1 MFLRSKKRCKDGKTH
16 RYFSVVEN
24 RRVRSGR
31 VVQRQVLFLGEI
43 NDSQQAAWRQ
53 TLEVFDEAEQR
64 AATLSLFPED
74 RAIPADALDGVQVK
88 LAEMELRR
96 PRAFGN
102 YWLGCEL
109 WRQLGLGAFWEA
121 RLGEGREEVPWAKVL
136 ELLVVSRLVSPGSEF
151 RLHRQGFDQSALGDL
166 LGTGFAVA
174 EKDRLYRCLDRILK
188 HKAALFEHLRQR
200 WQELFQARF
209 DVLLYDLTSTY
220 IEGEGEAIPKA
231 QHGYSR
237 DHRFD
242 CRQVV
247 IALVVTPEGF
257 PLAYEVM
264 EGNTSDRTTLRGFL
278 AKIEAQYGRA
288 RRVWLMDRG
297 IPTEEVLQE
306 MRAPEREVFYLVG
319 TPRGKIQQYE
329 KKWLELP
336 WQKVRASVEVKL
348 FAEEGELYVLAKS
361 AGRRAKEHAIR
372 RRKLVR
378 LLWKLRDLR
387 RKSPA
392 RDQLLLRI
400 GAAKKDAGRAF
411 GFVHI
416 HLPQEGDSRH
426 PPDLHVPTRQR
437 QVAEGRTPRRALSAA
452 LEPGGREC
460 RRAVG
465 TLPPTHPDR
474 SRVQDPQK
482 RVGPAPDL
490 SPARKPRGGP
500 HPGGLPRLRPLRH
513 PETKVASPG
522 PRPHPAGG
530 AGKAGDD
537 SDAGCLPAYHRR
549 PLADHAT
556 LHPAGTR
563 SSPDAPPAQSVL
575 AFTTAPSPQGPG
587 GAGKDRAADTEN
599 VVPTFENPS
608 LKTNHLPLSY
618 PLNCESSVNL
628 WKSFFRVRRRSPR
641 SSD

>member
-1 MFLRSKKRCKDGKTH
+1 MFLRSKRRFKDGKAH

-43 NDSQQAAWRQ
+43 NDRQQGAWRK

-64 AATLSLFPED
+64 ATTLSLFPED
-74 RAIPADALDGVQVK
+74 REIPADALDGVQVK

-102 YWLGCEL
+102 YWLGCEM
-109 WRQLGLGAFWEA
+109 WRQLGLEAFWDE
-121 RLGEGREEVPWAKVL
+121 RLGPGREEVAWAKVL

-151 RLHRQGFDQSALGDL
+151 RLHRQGFDQSAMGDL

-174 EKDRLYRCLDRILK
+174 EKDRLYRCLDRIVE
-188 HKAALFEHLRQR
+188 HKAALFDHLRQR
-200 WQELFQARF
+200 WQDLFQARF

-231 QHGYSR
+231 KHGYSR

-288 RRVWLMDRG
+288 RRGWVMDRG
-297 IPTEEVLQE
+297 IPTEETLTE
-306 MRAPEREVFYLVG
+306 MRDPQREVFYLVG
-319 TPRGKIQQYE
+319 TPRGKIRQYE

-336 WQKVRASVEVKL
+336 WRKVRESVEVKL
-348 FAEEGELYVLAKS
+348 FAEGGELYVLAKS
-361 AGRRAKEHAIR
+361 EGRRAKEQAIR

-387 RKSPA
+387 RKGPA

-400 GAAKKDAGRAF
+400 GAAKKEAGRAF
-411 GFVHI
+411 GFVRLQ
-416 HLPQEGDSRH
+416 LPQEGAT
-426 PPDLHVPTRQR
+426 VTRQTFTFALDKEKLNK
-437 QVAEGRTPRRALSAA
+437 AELRDGHYLLRSNLVGEDPAVLWERYIQLTQIEAA
-452 LEPGGREC
+452 FK
-460 RRAVG
+460 
-465 TLPPTHPDR
+465 TLK
-474 SRVQDPQK
+474 SEL
-482 RVGPAPDL
+482 G
-490 SPARKPRGGP
+490 
-500 HPGGLPRLRPLRH
+500 LRPLYHQLEKRVEAH
-513 PETKVASPG
+513 IFVAFLAYALSVTLKQRLTALAPG
-522 PRPHPAGG
+522 LTPRAVLEKL
-530 AGKAGDD
+530 ATIQMLDV
-537 SDAGCLPAYHRR
+537 CLPTTDGRWLIMPRYTQPEPDQGLMLHQLNLSLPSQPPPRIKGQEEAAQAVQ
-549 PLADHAT
+549 PT
-556 LHPAGTR
+556 L
-563 SSPDAPPAQSVL
+563 
-575 AFTTAPSPQGPG
+575 
-587 GAGKDRAADTEN
+587 EM
-599 VVPTFENPS
+599 
-608 LKTNHLPLSY
+608 
-618 PLNCESSVNL
+618 
-628 WKSFFRVRRRSPR
+628 
-641 SSD
+641 